1 MSGADMKRKESFN
14 IELIDIEKLTA
25 TEAKAVLKAIHNSDA
40 EADCL
45 TETIYTSKEAE
56 DLFLDLLKKGKAK
69 QFGISK
75 FPKRYV
81 EDKNGTIEAK
91 DGKKYRRMTEDDLAK
106 TKLSDVKKTVE
117 QKEISID
124 GGKEIKK

>member
-1 MSGADMKRKESFN
+1 MKRKESFN
-14 IELIDIEKLTA
+14 IELVDIDKLTA
-25 TEAKAVLKAIHNSDA
+25 TEAKNLLKMHEQNLC
-40 EADCL
+40 EFDCL
-45 TETIYTSKEAE
+45 TKTIYLNSKVA
-56 DLFLDLLKKGKAK
+56 DDIFLDLLKKGKAK
-69 QFGISK
+69 QFSISK

-91 DGKKYRRMTEDDLAK
+91 DGKKYRRMTADDLKK
-106 TKLSDVKKTVE
+106 TKLSDIKKTVE